1 MNVAENILEK
11 ADALFNKFGVR
22 SISMDEIAGELGIS
36 KKTIYQYFKDKDD
49 MVYQITRNTIEKD
62 KSELEAATQNSGNL
76 ISALLQ
82 MSKCLRENFNKINPS
97 LIFDI
102 QKYHP
107 RSWELWMDY
116 KNEFVFNTILNTLE
130 KGKNEGIFRQE
141 INVQILATFRIEQ
154 VQMSFDEKIFPRN
167 KFDFKEVQLAL
178 FDHFLHGILTP
189 KGQKIFDDLTKPKA
203 NA

>member
-11 ADALFNKFGVR
+11 ADALFNKYGIR
-22 SISMDEIAGELGIS
+22 SISMDEIARELGIS

-62 KSELEAATQNSGNL
+62 KSEFEAAMKQSGNL
-76 ISALLQ
+76 VSALVQ

-97 LIFDI
+97 LIFDV

-107 RSWELWMDY
+107 QSWSMWMDY
-116 KNEFVFNTILNTLE
+116 KNDFIFNTILNTIE
-130 KGKNEGIFRQE
+130 KGKTEGIFRQE
-141 INVQILATFRIEQ
+141 INAEILAKFRIEQ

-178 FDHFLHGILTP
+178 FDHFVHGVLTP
-189 KGQKIFDDLTKPKA
+189 KGLKIYDDLTKPKG